1 MTRPSSQIAGQVA
14 GQIVGPPDGT
24 AAVASVPGST
34 RRGILARLGPSN
46 PSAWPW
52 VLMAPTLIV
61 LFAFGIYPFLNALYL
76 ASQNV
81 VLTRPNAPRFFMGL
95 YQYQAVIQDPEFWS
109 ALSVTVQFTVLAV
122 FLQFWLGLGLA
133 LLFQR
138 ALRGAGFLRIFIL
151 IPMILPPLVAA
162 LIWRYMFF
170 PGSGLVTY
178 YAGAL
183 TRALGLGEIPF
194 LSDPDIA
201 FYTLVFVDVWMWTP
215 FMFLM
220 MSAGLALIP
229 RQPYEAAEID
239 GASSW
244 QVFWTITLPLLKPA
258 ILIAVIIRL
267 MDAFRTYELIVVM
280 TRGGPG
286 NATTTLNVY
295 LTKTGLEFFDAS
307 KAAAISLIMMMTIIV
322 MSLIFIRAMRMRSD
336 SAS

>member
-1 MTRPSSQIAGQVA
+1 MAYPPST
-14 GQIVGPPDGT
+14 PGT
-24 AAVASVPGST
+24 ASGAAAASAAP
-34 RRGILARLGPSN
+34 RRGLLARLGPSN
-46 PSAWPW
+46 PRAFPW

-81 VLTRPNAPRFFMGL
+81 VLTRPHSPRFFMGL
-95 YQYQAVIQDPEFWS
+95 YQYQLVIQDPEFWN
-109 ALSVTVQFTVLAV
+109 ALWVTVRFTVMAV
-122 FLQFWLGLGLA
+122 FLQFWFGLGLA
-133 LLFQR
+133 LLFRR
-138 ALRGAGFLRIFIL
+138 AIVGAGYLRIFIL

-194 LSDPDIA
+194 LSDPSIA

-220 MSAGLALIP
+220 MTAGLALIP

-239 GASSW
+239 GASAW
-244 QVFWTITLPLLKPA
+244 RVFWTITLPLLKPA

-286 NATTTLNVY
+286 SATTTLNVY
-295 LTKTGLEFFDAS
+295 LTKIGLEFFDAS

-322 MSLIFIRAMRMRSD
+322 MSLVFIRAMRMRPD